1 SVPAT
6 EYAEVFAK
14 TGIVR
19 AVLGIGA

>member
-1 SVPAT
+1 VPRS

-19 AVLGIGA
+19 AVLGIDS